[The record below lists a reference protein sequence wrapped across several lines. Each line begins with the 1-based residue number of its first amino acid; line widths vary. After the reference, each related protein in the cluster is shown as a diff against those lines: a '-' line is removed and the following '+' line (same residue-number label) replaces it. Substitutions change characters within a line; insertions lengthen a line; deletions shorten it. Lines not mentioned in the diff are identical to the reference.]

1 MRMKETKVWKERVWE
16 ERQSMELQI
25 TFDEI
30 RSHAVLTVGEFLIS
44 HWAPSE
50 RGDTST

>member
-1 MRMKETKVWKERVWE
+1 MKETKVWKERVWE

-44 HWAPSE
+44 H
-50 RGDTST
+50 